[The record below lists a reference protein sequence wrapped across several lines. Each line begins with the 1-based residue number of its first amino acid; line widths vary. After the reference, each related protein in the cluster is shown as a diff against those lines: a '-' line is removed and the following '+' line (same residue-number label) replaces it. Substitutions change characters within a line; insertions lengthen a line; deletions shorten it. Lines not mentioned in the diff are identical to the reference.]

1 VCLSTRFKRG
11 IEVSLEVY
19 GWNDFFSR
27 AYASLGEPGLE
38 PARVVLKAG
47 GSYRLA
53 RKTGESAARLSGRFR
68 HHAAGEEDYPTV
80 GDWVAIDPAGLRVE
94 HLLPRRTKLSRK
106 VAGKTTR
113 EQVVAANV
121 ETVFAVMGLDSDF
134 NPRRLERFLATVWE
148 GGAVPVVLLTKL
160 DLCTDD
166 SSKEREI
173 EDVAAGVEVIASSA
187 LDGRGIEL
195 LRSRLRPRETSVL
208 VGSSGV
214 GKSTIINRL
223 LGRDAQRTREVRGSD
238 SRGRHTT
245 SHRELFVLPGGSLL
259 IDNPG
264 VREIQLY
271 GTEESL
277 EHTFQDVAAHAVE
290 CRFSDCTHRSE
301 PGCAVLLAVA
311 EGTLSEERLESF
323 RALQRELRYLQIR
336 QDEFAQRAEKQKW
349 RAIHREMRRSGRHRR
364 T

>member
-1 VCLSTRFKRG
+1 
-11 IEVSLEVY
+11 VSLDIY
-19 GWNDFFSR
+19 GWSEFF
-27 AYASLGEPGLE
+27 AAAFAELGDGALE
-38 PARVVLKAG
+38 PARVVLASG

-53 RKTGESAARLSGRFR
+53 RATGESAVTLSGRFR
-68 HHAAGEEDYPTV
+68 HRAVAGEDYPTV
-80 GDWVAIDPAGLRVE
+80 GDWVAIDPAGLRIE

-106 VAGKTTR
+106 VAGRETR
-113 EQVVAANV
+113 EQVVAANIDV
-121 ETVFAVMGLDSDF
+121 VFAAMGLDSDF

-148 GGAVPVVLLTKL
+148 SGAVPVVLLTKL
-160 DLCTDD
+160 DLC
-166 SSKEREI
+166 SEVAEREREI

-187 LDGRGIEL
+187 LDGRGIDD
-195 LRSRLRPRETSVL
+195 LRSRLRPGETSVL

-223 LGRDAQRTREVRGSD
+223 LGKDAQKTREVRAGD
-238 SRGRHTT
+238 SRGRHAT

-264 VREIQLY
+264 VREIQLF
-271 GTEESL
+271 GSEESL
-277 EHTFQDVAAHAVE
+277 ERAFEDVTAHAAE

-301 PGCAVLLAVA
+301 PGCAVLAAVA
-311 EGTLSEERLESF
+311 EGALSEERLESF
-323 RALQRELRYLQIR
+323 RGLQRELRYLQVR
-336 QDEFAQRAEKQKW
+336 QDESAQRAEKQKW

>member
-1 VCLSTRFKRG
+1 M
-11 IEVSLEVY
+11 SLDIY
-19 GWNDFFSR
+19 GWSEFF
-27 AYASLGEPGLE
+27 AAAFAELGDGALE
-38 PARVVLKAG
+38 PARVVLASG

-53 RKTGESAARLSGRFR
+53 RATGESPGTLSGRFR
-68 HHAAGEEDYPTV
+68 HRAVEGEDYPTV
-80 GDWVAIDPAGLRVE
+80 GDWVAIDPAGLRIE

-106 VAGKTTR
+106 VAGRKTR
-113 EQVVAANV
+113 EQVVAANIDV
-121 ETVFAVMGLDSDF
+121 VFAAMGLDSDF

-148 GGAVPVVLLTKL
+148 SGAVPVVLLTKL
-160 DLCTDD
+160 DLC
-166 SSKEREI
+166 SELAEREREI

-187 LDGRGIEL
+187 LDGRGIDDL
-195 LRSRLRPRETSVL
+195 QSRLRPGETSVL

-223 LGRDAQRTREVRGSD
+223 MGKETQKTREVRAGD
-238 SRGRHTT
+238 SRGRHAT

-264 VREIQLY
+264 VREIQLF
-271 GTEESL
+271 GSEESL
-277 EHTFQDVAAHAVE
+277 ERAFEDIAAHAAE

-301 PGCAVLLAVA
+301 PGCAVLAALA
-311 EGTLSEERLESF
+311 EGALSEERLESF
-323 RALQRELRYLQIR
+323 RGLQRELRYLQVR
-336 QDEFAQRAEKQKW
+336 QDESAQRAQKQKW

>member
-1 VCLSTRFKRG
+1 M
-11 IEVSLEVY
+11 SLDIY
-19 GWNDFFSR
+19 GWSEFF
-27 AYASLGEPGLE
+27 AAAFAELGDGALE
-38 PARVVLKAG
+38 PARVVLASG

-53 RKTGESAARLSGRFR
+53 RETGESSGTLSGRFR
-68 HHAAGEEDYPTV
+68 HRAVAGEDYPTV
-80 GDWVAIDPAGLRVE
+80 GDWVAIDPAGLRIE

-106 VAGKTTR
+106 VAGRKTR
-113 EQVVAANV
+113 EQVVAANIDV
-121 ETVFAVMGLDSDF
+121 VFAAMGLDSDF

-148 GGAVPVVLLTKL
+148 SGAVPVVLLTKL
-160 DLCTDD
+160 DLC
-166 SSKEREI
+166 SELAEREREI

-187 LDGRGIEL
+187 LDGRGIDDL
-195 LRSRLRPRETSVL
+195 QSRLRPGETSVL

-223 LGRDAQRTREVRGSD
+223 MGKETQKTREVRAGD
-238 SRGRHTT
+238 SRGRHAT

-264 VREIQLY
+264 VREIQLF
-271 GTEESL
+271 GSEESL
-277 EHTFQDVAAHAVE
+277 ERAFEDIAAHAAE

-301 PGCAVLLAVA
+301 PGCAVLAALA
-311 EGTLSEERLESF
+311 EGALSEERLESF
-323 RALQRELRYLQIR
+323 RGLQRELRYLQVR
-336 QDEFAQRAEKQKW
+336 QDESAQRAQKQKW